1 MRNLSMV
8 YGYVNNLNG
17 KEDTLTRKIMKKYKT
32 EFIEDAE
39 LTWLMQKSVS
49 GLIEEPTCT
58 ESQ

>member
-1 MRNLSMV
+1 MV

-39 LTWLMQKSVS
+39 LT
-49 GLIEEPTCT
+49 
-58 ESQ
+58 